1 VQEVAA
7 PSLAHTG
14 DVRHLIGDTGGE
26 QDPSGRQRLAAGEP
40 HGEPGLDGVDM
51 VAEQLDAVAG
61 HLRSP
66 CGQEIGRGHPVA
78 R

>member
-51 VAEQLDAVAG
+51 VAEQFDAVAG
-61 HLRSP
+61 HFCSP